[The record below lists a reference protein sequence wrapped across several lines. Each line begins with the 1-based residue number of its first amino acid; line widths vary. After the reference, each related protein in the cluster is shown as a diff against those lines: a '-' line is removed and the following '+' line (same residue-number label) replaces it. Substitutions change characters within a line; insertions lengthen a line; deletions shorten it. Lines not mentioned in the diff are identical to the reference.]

1 VEKSKAAWDDVGS
14 SFTALGQ
21 KLKEHYAAAASEK
34 ESGAERSDTA
44 ARDALRDAFQKL
56 GVAFEDA
63 VATISKASKDPGIA
77 EDVRSIGHS
86 VLHAFQSTFEDVSE
100 DVRQAFKKSR
110 TPDA

>member
-1 VEKSKAAWDDVGS
+1 M
-14 SFTALGQ
+14 
-21 KLKEHYAAAASEK
+21 
-34 ESGAERSDTA
+34 
-44 ARDALRDAFQKL
+44 
-56 GVAFEDA
+56 AFEDA

-77 EDVRSIGHS
+77 EDVRNIGHS